1 MIRIVSNVLFDLSMF
16 SNHSDRHQLVQQ
28 VQHIGSGALGPQA
41 AQAVRHVAAKN
52 GVWSLGNFGGVPP
65 KSAMSTIYHPNRGA
79 APDDAQSSSSS
90 MSKNIEDSDYR
101 QVFNSCTVGMAIA
114 SMGGA
119 FIDCNKF
126 FCQISNY
133 TKQQICSM
141 TVFNLTARQDLQS
154 AFDLISQMLSAPLD
168 PTVTNTS
175 CLLRGALRH
184 RPDVGLS
191 VKLIKGSDGV
201 AKCFCI
207 TLIQNPTSAF
217 DTSRPVPATAT
228 VTGQGQMV
236 SDAKDPSQPALNQ
249 APAYTAG

>member
-1 MIRIVSNVLFDLSMF
+1 MIATNWCSKYNTSEVVPWDLKRLRRFDMLRQKMVSGHWETL
-16 SNHSDRHQLVQQ
+16 
-28 VQHIGSGALGPQA
+28 
-41 AQAVRHVAAKN
+41 
-52 GVWSLGNFGGVPP
+52 GVPP
-65 KSAMSTIYHPNRGA
+65 KSAMSTIYHPSKA
-79 APDDAQSSSSS
+79 AASDEPQSASSG
-90 MSKNIEDSDYR
+90 MSNTIEDVDYR
-101 QVFNSCTVGMAIA
+101 HIFNSCTIGMAIA

-141 TVFNLTARQDLQS
+141 TVFNLTAREDLQS

-168 PTVTNTS
+168 PSVTNTS
-175 CLLRGALRH
+175 CVLRGALRH

-191 VKLIKGSDGV
+191 VKLIKGNDGV

-207 TLIQNPTSAF
+207 TLIQNPSSVF
-217 DTSRPVPATAT
+217 DTSRPIPAAIT
-228 VTGQGQMV
+228 VTGQGQLV
-236 SDAKDPSQPALNQ
+236 SGAKDPSQPVLNQ